1 MHVVNGLGAGGME
14 TMCLRLMQ
22 HWQHRLEQSVVA
34 LRPGPRTLE
43 WEFRSVA
50 GSTLTILSDGPDDFG
65 RWRELRGAVFK
76 HRPQAVIIHMFGVPH
91 LFTASVA
98 RTAGVRAV
106 ACWAG
111 NPPPREIEARRR
123 WGAILFASRLLRC
136 PVMSCSHAVD
146 RELRALG
153 LGMPAGSAAIPN
165 GVDTNA
171 IASQAQKTRKIR
183 SGRAPVIGMV
193 ARLDPI
199 KDHTT
204 LLRAFSI
211 LRDKRPN
218 AELWLVGDGTL
229 RNGLEAQALRLGIAA
244 STHFFGD
251 RLDVPQLLGQIDV
264 YAFSTTRE
272 EGFGIALIE
281 AMAAGIPIAA
291 TNVAACREVLAEG
304 DAGVLIPPESPK
316 AFARAIIELL
326 ENDELRAR
334 KTQAAHER
342 VQREYGV
349 ESCARRWEALLFPK
363 PDADVATDFRC
374 AS

>member
-1 MHVVNGLGAGGME
+1 
-14 TMCLRLMQ
+14 MCLRLMQ
-22 HWQHRLEQSVVA
+22 HWQHRLDQSVVA
-34 LRPGPRTLE
+34 LRSEPRTLE

-50 GSTLTILSDGPDDFG
+50 GSTLSILSDDRDDFA
-65 RWRELRGAVFK
+65 RWRQLRTAILK
-76 HRPQAVIIHMFGVPH
+76 YAPQAVIIHMFGVPH
-91 LFTASVA
+91 LFAASIA

-111 NPPPREIEARRR
+111 NPPPREIESRRR

-146 RELRALG
+146 RELRSLG
-153 LGMPAGSAAIPN
+153 VGMPAGSAAIPN
-165 GVDTNA
+165 GVDAHA
-171 IASQAQKTRKIR
+171 IASQAQKAREIR
-183 SGRAPVIGMV
+183 RGRPPIIGMV
-193 ARLDPI
+193 ARLNPI
-199 KDHTT
+199 KDHDA

-211 LRDKRPN
+211 LRKERPE
-218 AELWLVGDGTL
+218 AELWLVGDGPL
-229 RNGLEAQALRLGIAA
+229 RDALEAQALRLGITAG
-244 STHFFGD
+244 TRFFGD

-291 TNVAACREVLAEG
+291 TNVPACREVLAEG
-304 DAGVLIPPESPK
+304 DAGILIPPDNPK
-316 AFARAIIELL
+316 ALARAIIELL

-334 KTQAAHER
+334 ITQAAQER
-342 VQREYGV
+342 VQREYGMNG
-349 ESCARRWEALLFPK
+349 CARRWEALLFPK
-363 PDADVATDFRC
+363 SDADDATDFRC